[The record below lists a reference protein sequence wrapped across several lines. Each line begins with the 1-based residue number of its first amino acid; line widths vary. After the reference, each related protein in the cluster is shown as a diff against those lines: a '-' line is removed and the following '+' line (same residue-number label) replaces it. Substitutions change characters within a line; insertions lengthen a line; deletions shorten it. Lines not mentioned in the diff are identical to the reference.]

1 MTTDRK
7 AAGKTIDAQDRALRL
22 DWIQFTDTD
31 RQLIRE
37 AAQYLRP
44 ESKQIV
50 REFYDHSFTFGPF
63 VEKVTASG
71 STRDR
76 LEAAQ
81 ERYFL
86 ALLDADAD
94 ADERYLAMVQ
104 HIGAVHA
111 ELDVK
116 PRWNVGNY
124 ATYARLV
131 YTRLAKHLKGD
142 QLVNTI
148 LAFQRIF
155 TLDASVAVESY
166 MDGLLARLATVN
178 ERLAPATDV
187 LSTGAAQ
194 GDIASKEIANA
205 IQQVAQGA
213 SNQTQLMTEA
223 REDMRN
229 LTSAVQ
235 RVAEGAVQQATSL
248 GEALTTAQA
257 TGEALE
263 QVHNSSQNAASRG
276 RESVSAAEEG
286 MRGVGETIEAMETI
300 NHAVTS
306 TSERIA
312 ALSESGR
319 EIGAITQTIS
329 EIAAQTNLLA
339 LNAAIE
345 AARAGEMGRGFAV
358 VADEVRSLAE
368 RVSNAAK
375 DIAGLIEKVQVGVDR
390 SVEAMSTTVNDV
402 VSGAE
407 KARQAGS
414 ALERIVAMSR
424 ELGSE
429 IEIMERTSAQAGTS
443 AARLAELVTDV
454 GSLAEENTEL
464 AQDIS
469 RRSDAVTDLLNSVSA
484 VAEESAASSEEV
496 SASAEQ
502 VAAQMSE
509 IATQG
514 QSFAD
519 IATDLDKFLRWIG
532 AIEDTPAAGRDGRP
546 QLRALRSA

>member
-1 MTTDRK
+1 MAQGTN
-7 AAGKTIDAQDRALRL
+7 TIDAQDRALRL
-22 DWIQFTDTD
+22 DWVQFGEAD

-37 AAQYLRP
+37 AAKFLRP
-44 ESKQIV
+44 ESKEIV
-50 REFYDHSFTFGPF
+50 REFYDHSFKFAPF
-63 VEKVTASG
+63 VEKVTQSG

-76 LEAAQ
+76 LETAQ
-81 ERYFL
+81 ERYLL
-86 ALLDADAD
+86 AMLDAEY
-94 ADERYLAMVQ
+94 DERYFAMVQ

-124 ATYARLV
+124 ATYARIINA
-131 YTRLAKHLKGD
+131 RLAKNLKAD
-142 QLVNTI
+142 ALVNTI
-148 LAFQRIF
+148 LAFQRAF
-155 TLDASVAVESY
+155 MLDASLAVEAY
-166 MDGLLARLATVN
+166 QDGLLQRLAEVN
-178 ERLAPATDV
+178 ERLASSTEV

-229 LTSAVQ
+229 LGSAVQ
-235 RVAEGAVQQATSL
+235 RVAEGAAQQASSL
-248 GEALTTAQA
+248 SEALTAAQA

-263 QVHNSSQNAASRG
+263 QVRTTSQTAAARG
-276 RESVSAAEEG
+276 RESVMAAEDG
-286 MRGVGETIEAMETI
+286 MRGVAETIEAMETI
-300 NHAVTS
+300 NTAVSS

-368 RVSNAAK
+368 RASNAAK
-375 DIAGLIEKVQVGVDR
+375 DIAGLIEKVQVGIDR

-402 VSGAE
+402 TSGAE
-407 KARQAGS
+407 KARQAGA
-414 ALERIVAMSR
+414 ALDRIVTMSR

-429 IEIMERTSAQAGTS
+429 IEIIEHTSSTAGTA

-454 GSLAEENTEL
+454 GGLAEENTEL

-469 RRSDAVTDLLNSVSA
+469 QRSNVVTDLLNSVSA
-484 VAEESAASSEEV
+484 VAEESAAASEQV

-502 VAAQMSE
+502 VSAQMSE

-514 QSFAD
+514 QALAD

-532 AIEDTPAAGRDGRP
+532 AISDEPQPANVRM
-546 QLRALRSA
+546 LRAS